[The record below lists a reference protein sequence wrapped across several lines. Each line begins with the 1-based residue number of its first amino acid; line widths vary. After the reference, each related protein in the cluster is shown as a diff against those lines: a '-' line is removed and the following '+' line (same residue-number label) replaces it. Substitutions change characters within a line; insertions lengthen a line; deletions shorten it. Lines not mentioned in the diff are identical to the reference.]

1 MYLYVCFVGSAFP
14 AFDRS
19 LFPMSIDL
27 SLSEVALQRLES
39 ISARTGLSVDEVAT
53 YLLDRALQKSSH
65 LA

>member
-1 MYLYVCFVGSAFP
+1 
-14 AFDRS
+14 
-19 LFPMSIDL
+19 MSIDL

-53 YLLDRALQKSSH
+53 YLLDRALQEPSH

>member
-1 MYLYVCFVGSAFP
+1 MYLYACFMESAFP

-53 YLLDRALQKSSH
+53 YLLDRALQEPSH